1 MRELYAEYRA
11 FAVPKGLPRFKQ
23 VEDELRVLGKYAPM
37 YETLEGRI
45 AEDADLHWFGRKLSA
60 WQVTTAYPI
69 AMQISASKIAD
80 AEKRT
85 LYRLIYSYVVR
96 RALSGLTAKNLN
108 RVFQSLSQVFVEK
121 GASVG
126 ALQEFFAKRPG
137 DSTRFPDEKEFRDGL
152 LTKAAY
158 TLAPNTRIK
167 DVLWELELASRS
179 RFAEEIPMPAGLWTE
194 HVLPQSWTEAWPFE
208 EGAFVERFSGNPK
221 AKARDTI
228 VQTLGNLT
236 LLTGGLNISVGNKG
250 FLEKR
255 AKLEEHTG
263 LFLNK
268 WFLRLDQW
276 NEAVISARGEALAN
290 MAVNIWPALPKQ
302 GDQTVEGKSV

>member
-1 MRELYAEYRA
+1 M
-11 FAVPKGLPRFKQ
+11 
-23 VEDELRVLGKYAPM
+23 
-37 YETLEGRI
+37 
-45 AEDADLHWFGRKLSA
+45 
-60 WQVTTAYPI
+60 
-69 AMQISASKIAD
+69 
-80 AEKRT
+80 
-85 LYRLIYSYVVR
+85 R

-250 FLEKR
+250 
-255 AKLEEHTG
+255 EEG
-263 LFLNK
+263 LLS
-268 WFLRLDQW
+268 LRTQLWRDL
-276 NEAVISARGEALAN
+276 SHD
-290 MAVNIWPALPKQ
+290 PATA
-302 GDQTVEGKSV
+302 GSRR